1 LRDYG
6 EPLVLY
12 NRHIVFITPAL
23 AGGGIEKSTP
33 ILIESIA
40 QLITAPMMWIGINES
55 EFHGELPHVTVVS
68 VRRRSRDGLIK
79 TFRALLRIRNHI
91 RVIENPLV
99 IVNGEVAEMFA
110 ALFAWKW
117 KIICVEHA
125 SLPWVKK
132 RILGRIVRLVLS
144 RRSVRWVTVNSRQE
158 RIWPSIT
165 SFNCIPNPVFPSE
178 PNPADSG
185 MGLVYIGRLT
195 EGKNVELVCQ
205 ASIKAQF
212 RLDIFGDG
220 ELSGQLQRRFEGRG
234 DIHFHGFVEDVWSSI
249 GANRVFVSSSLH
261 EGDGRSIAEAIIRNQ
276 PLMLLDTP
284 DHRRFGLLE
293 ENYFVSL
300 EDLARKLL
308 MNRPECFKGIRPS
321 ESVSKREQLFRD
333 PTRVASMWGQLI
345 HADK

>member
-1 LRDYG
+1 MAL
-6 EPLVLY
+6 PSK
-12 NRHIVFITPAL
+12 HIVFITPAL

-40 QLITAPMMWIGINES
+40 KLITAPMMWIGINES
-55 EFHGELPHVTVVS
+55 EFHRKLPHVTVVS
-68 VRRRSRDGLIK
+68 VRRRSKDGLIK
-79 TFRALLRIRNHI
+79 TFLALLRIRNHI
-91 RVIENPLV
+91 RGIENPLL

-125 SLPWVKK
+125 SLPWIKK
-132 RILGRIVRLVLS
+132 RILGRMVRLVLS

-158 RIWPSIT
+158 RIWPSIN
-165 SFNCIPNPVFPSE
+165 SFICIPNPVLPSE

-205 ASIKAQF
+205 VSVKAQF

-220 ELSGQLQRRFEGRG
+220 ELSGQLQERFQGRG
-234 DIHFHGFVEDVWSSI
+234 DIHFHGYIEDVWSSI
-249 GANRVFVSSSLH
+249 GANRVFVSPSLH

-284 DHRRFGLLE
+284 DHRRFNLSDM
-293 ENYFVSL
+293 NYFVSL
-300 EDLARKLL
+300 EDLARKLV
-308 MNRPECFKGIRPS
+308 MNQFEYFKGIRPS
-321 ESVSKREQLFRD
+321 ESVAKREQLFRD
-333 PTRVASMWGQLI
+333 PTRVASMWEQLII
-345 HADK
+345 HADM